1 MSELLTAKQVSK
13 MLSVGLNSVYQMI
26 YANRIPYIILS
37 KKTIRFDEEKITEW
51 IKSNSYD
58 TIKNR

>member
-1 MSELLTAKQVSK
+1 MSELLTARQVSK
-13 MLSVGLNSVYQMI
+13 KLNVGLNSIYQMI
-26 YANRIPYIILS
+26 YGNRIPFIVLG
-37 KKTIRFDEEKITEW
+37 KKTIRFDEDKITEW